1 MTHLAGLLNNE
12 NEGNIDDARLTTEM
26 RIEKKK
32 FIKLLKIM
40 LANQIHN
47 LINNENGSF
56 DNLKLL
62 IEDYHKKNSLK
73 LITYCF
79 VEKLEDNLLRIL
91 AIGIINSLEIL
102 DRNYSVHF
110 DLNLEKFLINQN
122 LEIKFSELKFLTKV
136 KKQNKLSIPEGTTG
150 YLTPEFYLKELISEE
165 VARKQDYFALGCIL
179 YFIKFGNEMFN
190 YQKYEQ
196 SDLNYE
202 KNIEIC
208 KRKIIT
214 NLKSQKLLD
223 QELSEFIT
231 SLIQIEPENRPNFE
245 QIYRNKWLNRNK
257 LILNDILDANDNDRD
272 KLFMELQKS
281 DFLIKKKKDSTKKDK
296 RFKFKKKLKK

>member
-40 LANQIHN
+40 PAKQIYN

-56 DNLKLL
+56 DNLGLL

-79 VEKLEDNLLRIL
+79 VEKLEDNLLRIF

>member
-1 MTHLAGLLNNE
+1 MTHLEGLLNNE

-56 DNLKLL
+56 DNLGLL

-79 VEKLEDNLLRIL
+79 VEKLEDNLLRIF

>member
-56 DNLKLL
+56 DNLGLL

-79 VEKLEDNLLRIL
+79 VEKLEDNLLRIF

-257 LILNDILDANDNDRD
+257 LILDDILDANDNDRD